1 MNETLEAMAR
11 ALFKSW
17 FVDFLPVRAKMEG
30 RDTSLPKHL
39 ADLFPDRLV
48 DSELGPIPAGWVAD
62 RLGSYVEFQNGY
74 AFKSSDWQN
83 NGVPVVK
90 IGSVKP
96 GIVDLTATS
105 YVSPDTVNGL
115 ERFKLNP
122 GDILVGMTGY
132 PGETGLVPM
141 HDPCPY
147 LNQRVGRI
155 SAPQQRPENYAW
167 IYAQVRGS
175 SFKAHAEARAQGSAQ
190 ANVSGRALLEYP
202 VVFPGKALLKHYS
215 DSVTPLISSYIANDA
230 NSRTFVAFR
239 DALLPKLT
247 SGELRMDKENA
258 TDI

>member
-1 MNETLEAMAR
+1 MN
-11 ALFKSW
+11 
-17 FVDFLPVRAKMEG
+17 
-30 RDTSLPKHL
+30 
-39 ADLFPDRLV
+39 
-48 DSELGPIPAGWVAD
+48 SELGEIPEGWVAD

-74 AFKSSDWQN
+74 AFKSSDWQS
-83 NGVPVVK
+83 NGAPVVK

-167 IYAQVRGS
+167 IYAQVRDS
-175 SFKAHAEARAQGSAQ
+175 SFKTHAEARAQGSAQ

-202 VVFPGKALLKHYS
+202 VVFPGDALLKHYS

-230 NSRTFVAFR
+230 NSRTLVAFR

-258 TDI
+258 NDI